1 MKNKLI
7 ATRTAF
13 GEALVEIAKER
24 NDIVVLDADVA
35 TSTKTSIFKEAFPDR
50 FFEMGIA
57 EQNMMGVAAGMA
69 TTQKII
75 PFAVA
80 FAVFATKRACDQV
93 SISIAYPKLNVKVV
107 GSYGGIPTGKA
118 GATHQAFEDI
128 AIMRAIPNM
137 TVIVPADAVEMKQAV
152 RACVEYNG
160 PVYLRCIR
168 CETPVIFDENYKFEW
183 NKGVTLREGK
193 DVTIVSTGMMT
204 SKALIATNILENEG
218 ISVRL
223 IHLHTIKPI
232 DKDVLLK
239 ASVETGHIVTVE
251 NHSIIGGLGG
261 AVAEVLSEN
270 CPALMKRIG
279 INDTFGESGSLK
291 DLFFKYGLTSE
302 NIVREVKNLIEKKE
316 ESIHIENNDP
326 FCINKT
332 SQSNRGK

>member
-1 MKNKLI
+1 MSLQEGILVMNKNVM

-13 GEALVEIAKER
+13 GEALVEMAKER
-24 NDIVVLDADVA
+24 EDIVVLDADVA
-35 TSTKTSIFKEAFPDR
+35 TSTKTSIFRETFPER

-69 TTQKII
+69 STQKII
-75 PFAVA
+75 PFAVT

-128 AIMRAIPNM
+128 AIMRAMPNM

-152 RACVEYNG
+152 KACVEHNG

-168 CETPVIFDENYKFEW
+168 CDTPIIFDKDYKFEW

-204 SKALIATNILENEG
+204 PEALVATNILADEG
-218 ISVRL
+218 ISARL

-232 DKDVLLK
+232 DGEILIK
-239 ASVETGHIVTVE
+239 AAQETKCIVTVE

-261 AVAEVLSEN
+261 AVAECLSESE
-270 CPALMKRIG
+270 PALIKRIG
-279 INDTFGESGSLK
+279 IEDTFGESGSLK
-291 DLFFKYGLTSE
+291 DLFFKYGLTAE
-302 NIVREVKNLIEKKE
+302 KVVRELKK
-316 ESIHIENNDP
+316 HWEN
-326 FCINKT
+326 
-332 SQSNRGK
+332 

>member
-1 MKNKLI
+1 MNNNGI

-75 PFAVA
+75 PFAVT

-137 TVIVPADAVEMKQAV
+137 TIIDPADAVEMKLAV
-152 RACVEYNG
+152 KACVDYNG

-183 NKGVTLREGK
+183 NKGVTLRDGE
-193 DVTIVSTGMMT
+193 DVAIVSTGTMT
-204 SKALIATNILENEG
+204 PEALVAANILTGEG
-218 ISVRL
+218 IDVRL

-232 DKDVLLK
+232 DSEILIK
-239 ASVETGHIVTVE
+239 AAQETNCILTVE
-251 NHSIIGGLGG
+251 NHSIVGGLGG
-261 AVAEVLSEN
+261 AVSEILSEN
-270 CPALMKRIG
+270 YPTLIKRIG
-279 INDTFGESGSLK
+279 INDTFGESGCLK

-302 NIVREVKNLIEKKE
+302 NIVKETKELVKKK
-316 ESIHIENNDP
+316 
-326 FCINKT
+326 INKLYNF
-332 SQSNRGK
+332 SFK

>member
-1 MKNKLI
+1 MKNNVV

-13 GEALVEIAKER
+13 GEALIEVAKER
-24 NDIVVLDADVA
+24 KDIVVLDADVA
-35 TSTKTSIFKEAFPDR
+35 TSTKTSIFRETFPER

-69 TTQKII
+69 STQKIV
-75 PFAVA
+75 PFAVT
-80 FAVFATKRACDQV
+80 FAVFATKRVCDQV
-93 SISIAYPKLNVKVV
+93 SISIAYPKLNVKIV

-152 RACVEYNG
+152 KACVEYNG

-168 CETPVIFDENYKFEW
+168 CDTPIIFDKNYKFEW

-204 SKALIATNILENEG
+204 PEALIATNILIDQG
-218 ISVRL
+218 VDVRL

-232 DKDVLLK
+232 DKDILLK

-261 AVAEVLSEN
+261 AVAEVLSESE
-270 CPALMKRIG
+270 PVLIKRIG
-279 INDTFGESGSLK
+279 IKDTFGESGSLK
-291 DLFFKYGLTSE
+291 DLFFKYGLTYE
-302 NIVREVKNLIEKKE
+302 NIVKEVKNLIEKKRRKY
-316 ESIHIENNDP
+316 S
-326 FCINKT
+326 C
-332 SQSNRGK
+332 

>member
-35 TSTKTSIFKEAFPDR
+35 SSTKTSIFKEAFPDR

-69 TTQKII
+69 TTKKII
-75 PFAVA
+75 PFAVT

-93 SISIAYPKLNVKVV
+93 SISIAYPKLNVKIV

-183 NKGVTLREGK
+183 NKGVILRDGK
-193 DVTIVSTGMMT
+193 DITIVSTGIMT
-204 SKALIATNILENEG
+204 PEALVAANILAEG
-218 ISVRL
+218 GINVRL

-232 DKDVLLK
+232 DKDILLK
-239 ASVETGHIVTVE
+239 ASIETGHIVTVE

-261 AVAEVLSEN
+261 AVAEVLSESE
-270 CPALMKRIG
+270 PALIKRIG
-279 INDTFGESGSLK
+279 IEDKFGESGSLD
-291 DLFFKYGLTSE
+291 DLFTKYGLTCE
-302 NIVREVKNLIEKKE
+302 NIVKEVK
-316 ESIHIENNDP
+316 
-326 FCINKT
+326 
-332 SQSNRGK
+332 